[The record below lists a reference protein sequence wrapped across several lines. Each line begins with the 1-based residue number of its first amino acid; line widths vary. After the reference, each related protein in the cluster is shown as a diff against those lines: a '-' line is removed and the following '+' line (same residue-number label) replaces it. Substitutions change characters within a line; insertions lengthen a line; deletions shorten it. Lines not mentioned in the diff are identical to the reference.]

1 MSEDRSTAEARSDQG
16 PSEDR
21 STAEARSDQGRS
33 ADEAPEARLLL
44 RATELAGLPVVSI
57 ADGEALADV
66 KDVVYNPD
74 KAHLLGFTLNK
85 RGFLRGPMKAVLPM
99 SAVAA
104 IGRDAVMVAD
114 AGACDEG
121 SGLAAEAHSSAG
133 RNVVGNDVLT
143 DAGQRL
149 GKVTDIVVAADS
161 GEVFGYELEGDPKLQ
176 AHTGRPLFLPIPAT
190 LAVSG
195 TALMVP
201 ATAEPFIRD
210 DLSGFGAA
218 VEEFRAQLSG
228 SST

>member
-1 MSEDRSTAEARSDQG
+1 MSEGQTQRSSDQG
-16 PSEDR
+16 PSP
-21 STAEARSDQGRS
+21 A
-33 ADEAPEARLLL
+33 ADARLLL

-57 ADGEALADV
+57 AEGEVLADV
-66 KDVVYNPD
+66 KDVLYNPD
-74 KAHLLGFTLNK
+74 EGHLLGFTLNK

-99 SAVAA
+99 SGVAG

-114 AGACDEG
+114 ADVCEEKG
-121 SGLAAEAHSSAG
+121 GLAAEAHSSAS
-133 RNVVGNDVLT
+133 RNVVGNDVLS
-143 DAGQRL
+143 DAGHRL
-149 GKVTDIVVAADS
+149 GKVTDIIVAVDS

-176 AHTGRPLFLPIPAT
+176 GHSGPRLFLPIPAT

-228 SST
+228 SPT

>member
-1 MSEDRSTAEARSDQG
+1 MSDDRGA
-16 PSEDR
+16 
-21 STAEARSDQGRS
+21 
-33 ADEAPEARLLL
+33 ADKQSGADDNRLLM

-57 ADGEALADV
+57 AEGEALADV

-74 KAHLLGFTLNK
+74 KGSLLGFTLNK

-99 SAVAA
+99 SGVVG

-114 AGACDEG
+114 TGACEEQG
-121 SGLAAEAHSSAG
+121 GLAAEAQSSAG

-149 GKVTDIVVAADS
+149 GKVTDIVVAAES

-176 AHTGRPLFLPIPAT
+176 GHHPGQRLFLPIPAT

-228 SST
+228 SAT

>member
-1 MSEDRSTAEARSDQG
+1 MSEDRRGAEARGDQE
-16 PSEDR
+16 PTRDR
-21 STAEARSDQGRS
+21 DAGS
-33 ADEAPEARLLL
+33 RLLL

-57 ADGEALADV
+57 AEGEALADV

-74 KAHLLGFTLNK
+74 RGHLLGFTLNK

-99 SAVAA
+99 SGVAG
-104 IGRDAVMVAD
+104 IGRDAVMVTDAD
-114 AGACDEG
+114 VCEEKG
-121 SGLAAEAHSSAG
+121 GLAAEAQSSAG

-143 DAGQRL
+143 DTGHRL
-149 GKVTDIVVAADS
+149 GKVTDIIVAADG
-161 GEVFGYELEGDPKLQ
+161 GEVLGYELEGDAKLQ
-176 AHTGRPLFLPIPAT
+176 GHTGRPLFLPIPAA

-218 VEEFRAQLSG
+218 VDEFRAQLSG
-228 SST
+228 GSS